1 VARKVPAKKA
11 SSSRSKSRET
21 PVINIVQEDDE
32 LAFPEG
38 KRVYQLHRTKERNSK
53 IVTRVK
59 VKKLKIDPLLRC
71 EVCGFSF
78 VEKFGELGMGFI
90 EAHHM
95 IPVSELSENTLTK
108 EKDIVL
114 VCSNCHRML
123 HRHRPWLSAVEL
135 KSVLLSKNKRIKA
148 AR

>member
-1 VARKVPAKKA
+1 MNFTRHKNYTELK
-11 SSSRSKSRET
+11 SKLEISAG
-21 PVINIVQEDDE
+21 ND
-32 LAFPEG
+32 
-38 KRVYQLHRTKERNSK
+38 Y
-53 IVTRVK
+53 
-59 VKKLKIDPLLRC
+59 LKY
-71 EVCGFSF
+71 
-78 VEKFGELGMGFI
+78 
-90 EAHHM
+90 
-95 IPVSELSENTLTK
+95 LTK